1 MLAGGGLALAAG
13 RSRLYQ
19 HPSAFRYFFELPV
32 SASRGRARPKEN
44 PKKTILGRLV
54 RFR

>member
-13 RSRLYQ
+13 RLYQ